1 LNKAVFA
8 YPDHPLL
15 SLEFG
20 MVYNFY
26 QDAVRAREHFFK
38 AKEESGLVADLSG
51 MLGRRTKYQTFDT
64 AQLVLLARS
73 QSTAE
78 KETKKAEP
86 FKNEVK
92 HEDTWDEGALAHAN
106 LKEEESTADMKILT
120 EENLSLMDQCILLAL
135 CLNVKN
141 ENPRHG
147 LTWEEMKAYVDRI
160 LMNPNNWM
168 IHSMGLLVK
177 ARLESLRER
186 TADRAAMQIQVLID
200 QFNETDQEDSKVPIR
215 MKHIFSLAY
224 PPKSAPPPFLL
235 SLYCQALSFCWNDD
249 HIFKQTRVSE
259 PKALKIPSSPD
270 RNLLPLYFI
279 IHFSFAPCCCSCRP
293 LCITLQIKLNLK
305 LVEFI

>member
-1 LNKAVFA
+1 MLSGPSETLRVNLTAELNKAVFA
-8 YPDHPLL
+8 YPDNALL

-20 MVYNFY
+20 LVYNYY
-26 QDAVRAREHFFK
+26 QDSLRARENFFK

-73 QSTAE
+73 SSSTTASKEKSAE
-78 KETKKAEP
+78 GP

-92 HEDTWDEGALAHAN
+92 HEDTWDEGALAHAK
-106 LKEEESTADMKILT
+106 LKEDAETADTKILT
-120 EENLSLMDQCILLAL
+120 EENLTLMDQCILLAL

-160 LMNPNNWM
+160 LKNPNNWM
-168 IHSMGLLVK
+168 IHSMGLLIK

-200 QFNETDQEDSKVPIR
+200 QYNEEDHADSIVQIR
-215 MKHIFSLAY
+215 LKHIFSLAF
-224 PPKSAPPPFLL
+224 PPRSTFPTRPCGTFL
-235 SLYCQALSFCWNDD
+235 
-249 HIFKQTRVSE
+249 
-259 PKALKIPSSPD
+259 
-270 RNLLPLYFI
+270 LLPL
-279 IHFSFAPCCCSCRP
+279 
-293 LCITLQIKLNLK
+293 
-305 LVEFI
+305 